1 MEENIEYKQYDNREE
16 IDYKYILII
25 YIYIYINLLYSKIQ
39 ISLVIFNLF
48 DTNCGKIVVFISSEL
63 F

>member
-16 IDYKYILII
+16 IDYKYILI
-25 YIYIYINLLYSKIQ
+25 IYIYINLLYSKIQ

>member
-25 YIYIYINLLYSKIQ
+25 YIYIHKSF
-39 ISLVIFNLF
+39 V
-48 DTNCGKIVVFISSEL
+48 
-63 F
+63 